1 MSSIDES
8 ENDFLRKYCS
18 TESVTDVNKQHQTS
32 VELVSLK
39 SE

>member
-1 MSSIDES
+1 MSSIDDS
-8 ENDFLRKYCS
+8 ENNFLRKYCS
-18 TESVTDVNKQHQTS
+18 TESGVDVNKPQQTS

>member
-8 ENDFLRKYCS
+8 ENDFLKKYCS
-18 TESVTDVNKQHQTS
+18 TESGTDVNKPLKTS

-39 SE
+39 S